1 GPRVCV
7 LILRLELVS
16 EQGLEHAVALPLVE
30 LLDADRVT
38 RIAVEHSAPRDR
50 MREKERM
57 DGRRTPPALLG
68 GERRPQA
75 AGTGAHVL
83 PELVEV
89 VGRRRAFEARLE
101 LGRQI
106 LVRGLRVGEHR
117 GSEHL
122 TVAPWHLDRVEH
134 VQKADGLV
142 VGHVGVPVLPGVGD
156 ADRLAVLDDVREIA
170 DLGHPRLVV
179 TAGQGSLDP
188 TEALREV
195 SELGRLELLSG
206 EVEHAVPAE
215 GFQNCRKGR
224 VAQRLREVRP
234 PDGRPQHLP
243 ARLDAR
249 PRPRSRHAPLLTAGR
264 DYTAP
269 GSLARLYALQAVAGL
284 APSGRDATEKR
295 RPAWRSTP
303 PSFAKSTS
311 P

>member
-1 GPRVCV
+1 MIPHQHVTLGPAVGV
-7 LILRLELVS
+7 LILRLELVR
-16 EQGLEHAVALPLVE
+16 EQGLEHAVALRLVE
-30 LLDADRVT
+30 LVDADRVA

-89 VGRRRAFEARLE
+89 VGGRRAFEARLE
-101 LGRQI
+101 LGRQV

-117 GSEHL
+117 RAEHL
-122 TVAPWHLDRVEH
+122 TIAPRHLDGVEH

-170 DLGHPRLVV
+170 DFGHPRLVV
-179 TAGQGSLDP
+179 TAGQGGLDP
-188 TEALREV
+188 PEAPREV

-206 EVEHAVPAE
+206 KAQHAVPAE
-215 GFQNCRKGR
+215 GFQNCREVH
-224 VAQRLREVRP
+224 VAQGFREVQP
-234 PDGRPQHLP
+234 PDGRPQDLP
-243 ARLDAR
+243 ARLDG
-249 PRPRSRHAPLLTAGR
+249 PHHPLSPHAPPPHRWSGLYCAGF
-264 DYTAP
+264 
-269 GSLARLYALQAVAGL
+269 GCEAR
-284 APSGRDATEKR
+284 
-295 RPAWRSTP
+295 
-303 PSFAKSTS
+303 
-311 P
+311 